1 MVEAGVTAMVFL
13 SAAGGAG
20 WHRRH
25 AVLEVGG
32 RVDDVEDESNR
43 KAAAFAGEEEVV
55 GGKVDVQ
62 LWHRHHGERQAEAL
76 LVSDAVETSLG
87 GWRFSLFLPVFYAR
101 ERKTLPFG
109 FSSIESSHYQD
120 INTSPS

>member
-1 MVEAGVTAMVFL
+1 MLVRSPFQYFPLYLLLSYLFNNSSYLFSVF
-13 SAAGGAG
+13 
-20 WHRRH
+20 RI
-25 AVLEVGG
+25 
-32 RVDDVEDESNR
+32 
-43 KAAAFAGEEEVV
+43 
-55 GGKVDVQ
+55 VDVP